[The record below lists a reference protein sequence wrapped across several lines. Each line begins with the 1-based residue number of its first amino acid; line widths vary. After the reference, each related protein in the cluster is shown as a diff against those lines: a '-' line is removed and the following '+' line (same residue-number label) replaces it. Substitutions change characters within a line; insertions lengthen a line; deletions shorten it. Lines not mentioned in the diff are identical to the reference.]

1 MGNFIRLPSLPT
13 PGSTH
18 HLLAAFVGHKSIIFV
33 MQPSLLS
40 EDTHKE
46 ALLQIHFNKWSTHGH
61 SLEELH
67 PRVSQAVETCPPPN
81 TNLCQSM
88 QSQALKKQ
96 NQSTEGKNECK
107 NSDVPICLLLG
118 FLPNNAWS

>member
-67 PRVSQAVETCPPPN
+67 PPVSQAVETCPPP
-81 TNLCQSM
+81 QYKSV
-88 QSQALKKQ
+88 SEHAEPSFKKA
-96 NQSTEGKNECK
+96 KPK
-107 NSDVPICLLLG
+107 Y
-118 FLPNNAWS
+118 